1 MKSARHIAS
10 YLLFGVSAILLIACS
25 SQMQPAQQALDEVSN
40 VVEAIPP
47 DASQYVPEKVAS
59 VNKKLA
65 DLNASF
71 DQKDYAGVLA
81 NAPSVLS
88 EAKSLTAAV
97 AAKKDEA
104 MKALT
109 ADWSQLSAS
118 VPALVASVKTRVDAL
133 SKSHRIPKNIDLAS
147 AKSALADASALW
159 QKAQSASEAKHIA
172 DAVTAAKDAKSRA
185 EAAASALK
193 MS

>member
-1 MKSARHIAS
+1 MKSDRHIAS
-10 YLLFGVSAILLIACS
+10 YLVFGVVAMLAACS
-25 SQMQPAQQALDEVSN
+25 NQMQPAQQALDEVSN

-47 DASQYVPEKVAS
+47 DATQYVPEQVAS
-59 VNKKLA
+59 VNKKLT
-65 DLNASF
+65 DLHASF

-81 NAPSVLS
+81 NAPAVLA
-88 EAKSLTAAV
+88 EAKSVAAAA
-97 AAKKDEA
+97 AAKKDA
-104 MKALT
+104 VMKALA
-109 ADWSQLSAS
+109 ADWAQLSAS

-133 SKSHRIPKNIDLAS
+133 SKSHRVPKNIDLAS
-147 AKSALADASALW
+147 AKSALADASAMW
-159 QKAQSASEAKHIA
+159 QKAQGAFDSKHIA